1 MSAPAPT
8 PAVALE
14 RALDRGWERVP
25 HAFDPEPVDVA
36 LRALDVVIAGAA
48 GMLLSPVAGAV
59 ALAIR
64 VTDGRP
70 VLYRGARVGR
80 GGRLFTMVKFRTL
93 RRDAAHRLD
102 PFLGPELTRLTEQE
116 MTGVGRVVRAT
127 HLDELPQVLNVLR
140 GDMSIVG
147 PRPIRPTFF
156 VELTEEIPAYWQRL
170 AVRPGMTG
178 FAQLRLTREMTWAEK
193 LHHDFEFIADR
204 SVGLYLRVVAAT
216 GVRVLARLALAAAG
230 RAREVT

>member
-1 MSAPAPT
+1 MSAHAPA
-8 PAVALE
+8 AVA

-25 HAFDPEPVDVA
+25 HAFEPQPVDA
-36 LRALDVVIAGAA
+36 GLRALDLVIAAAA
-48 GMLLSPVAGAV
+48 GVLLSPVAGVV
-59 ALAIR
+59 AFAIR
-64 VTDGRP
+64 LTDGPP

-93 RRDAAHRLD
+93 SRDAPQRLD

-116 MTGVGRVVRAT
+116 MTPVGRVVRAT

-156 VELTEEIPAYWQRL
+156 AALTEEIPAYWQRL

-193 LHHDFEFIADR
+193 LHHDFEYIADR

-216 GVRVLARLALAAAG
+216 GARVLVRLVQAAVG
-230 RAREVT
+230 RAREVP